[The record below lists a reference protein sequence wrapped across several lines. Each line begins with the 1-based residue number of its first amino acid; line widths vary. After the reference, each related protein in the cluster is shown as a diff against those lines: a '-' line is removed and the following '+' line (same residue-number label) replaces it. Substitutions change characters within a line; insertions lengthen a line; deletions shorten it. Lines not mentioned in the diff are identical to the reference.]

1 MLKLLS
7 KIKSVEGCVIELGVA
22 TGDNTITIGNI
33 IQNEH
38 IEKKYY
44 GFDTFS
50 GYTDEDISEARDN
63 KEGLIKNQNKGR
75 WNIDPDT
82 VIQRIELNGLSD
94 ICEIII
100 GDIKQTVPTFVKS
113 RPDLKISMVYID
125 CNAYLPAITAL
136 VSLEKNLSNGA
147 LLVVD
152 EHQTGGETRALRE
165 FIGRKNK
172 DIEIQDTGWE
182 FPHGPKL
189 TARW

>member
-1 MLKLLS
+1 M
-7 KIKSVEGCVIELGVA
+7 
-22 TGDNTITIGNI
+22 
-33 IQNEH
+33 
-38 IEKKYY
+38 
-44 GFDTFS
+44 
-50 GYTDEDISEARDN
+50 
-63 KEGLIKNQNKGR
+63 
-75 WNIDPDT
+75 
-82 VIQRIELNGLSD
+82 
-94 ICEIII
+94 
-100 GDIKQTVPTFVKS
+100 
-113 RPDLKISMVYID
+113 KISMVYID

-189 TARW
+189 TARWKKKGISHLTEISYEKLFSKDDEEVDKLL